1 MDETGTVKVIDSL
14 KGFGFITP
22 AKGRE
27 VFFHVSNCS
36 IGILQLRVGDAVRFQ
51 IVGEGKGRRAV
62 NVDPIDANRTQF

>member
-1 MDETGTVKVIDSL
+1 MVDTGTIKVIDSL

-22 AKGRE
+22 TKGRE

-36 IGILQLRVGDAVRFQ
+36 VGILQLRVGDAVQFQ

-62 NVDPIDANRTQF
+62 NVNPVDVNRA

>member
-1 MDETGTVKVIDSL
+1 MDETGTIKVIDTL

-22 AKGRE
+22 TKGRE

-36 IGILQLRVGDAVRFQ
+36 IGILQLRVGDGVRFR

-62 NVDPIDANRTQF
+62 NVNPIDFNRA

>member
-1 MDETGTVKVIDSL
+1 MDETGTIKVIDTL

-22 AKGRE
+22 TKGRE

-36 IGILQLRVGDAVRFQ
+36 IGILQLRVGDRVRFR

-62 NVDPIDANRTQF
+62 NVNPIDVNRA

>member
-1 MDETGTVKVIDSL
+1 MDETGTIKVVDTL

-22 AKGRE
+22 TKGRE

-36 IGILQLRVGDAVRFQ
+36 IGILQLRVGDGVRFR

-62 NVDPIDANRTQF
+62 NVSPIDVNRA